1 MKYLTTIIAILL
13 LPFVFLSGRVIP
25 VPDNVGR
32 IQEISEI
39 KSEPLPHY
47 TVKLSTNQGMVEAL
61 AYEGSHKIKVGDT
74 VSYRNDGGTEII
86 GEKYRIPSLIS
97 LFILFVIVVL
107 LVSGVHGVRS
117 LLGLFF
123 SFVVIFQFVL
133 PQIISGSNPI
143 VVALLASVVILMVSY
158 FLSHGVNSKSII
170 AIMGT
175 LGALVVT
182 GTLALIYG
190 NLSALTGMGSE
201 EAGFLLDTL
210 PRESFYKLMLAGMI
224 IGSLGVLDDIT
235 ISQASIVEEL
245 KTANH
250 RLGMTELFVS
260 AMRVG
265 HDHIASLVNTLVLVY
280 AGSALPLLLLFIV
293 SEIGYVELLNYEA
306 LAEEIVRTLV
316 ASIGLVSAVPL
327 TTLIASYY
335 YGNQRG

>member
-1 MKYLTTIIAILL
+1 MKYLVTIVALL
-13 LPFVFLSGRVIP
+13 LTPLIFLSGRLIP
-25 VPDNVGR
+25 VPNSVGKV
-32 IQEISEI
+32 ESVSELRTDV
-39 KSEPLPHY
+39 LPHHAV
-47 TVKLSTNQGMVEAL
+47 TMTTNNGTIDAL
-61 AYEGSHKIKVGDT
+61 AYPGSSKIKVGDM
-74 VSYRNDGGTEII
+74 VSYRDEGGTII
-86 GEKYRIPSLIS
+86 VGEKYRIPSLVS
-97 LFILFVIVVL
+97 LTVVFVVVVL

-117 LLGLFF
+117 LLGLVF
-123 SFVVIFQFVL
+123 SFIVIFKFVL

-170 AIMGT
+170 AIIGT

-182 GTLALIYG
+182 GILAVVYG
-190 NLSALTGMGSE
+190 NMVGLSGLGSE

-245 KTANH
+245 KKANH
-250 RLGMTELFVS
+250 RLRMSDLFLS

-280 AGSALPLLLLFIV
+280 AGSALPLLLLFLV
-293 SEIGYVELLNYEA
+293 SQIGYGDLLSYEA

-327 TTLIASYY
+327 TTLIASYW
-335 YGNQRG
+335 YGSSR